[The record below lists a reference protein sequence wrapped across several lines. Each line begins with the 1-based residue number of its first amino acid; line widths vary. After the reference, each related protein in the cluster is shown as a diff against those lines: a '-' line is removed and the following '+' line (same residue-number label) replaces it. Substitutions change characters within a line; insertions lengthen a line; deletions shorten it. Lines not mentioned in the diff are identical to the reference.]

1 MVGKS
6 YLLRQAVT
14 LLKLAQLTKDRAV
27 AASLADKAADLQSRA
42 HETASAPDYPNG
54 SRDLQPGRS

>member
-27 AASLADKAADLQSRA
+27 AASLAGKAADLQSRA
-42 HETASAPDYPNG
+42 HETPGG
-54 SRDLQPGRS
+54 SDHSSGSHDLLPGRS